1 MSTNSVLTKKQE
13 KTFRTE
19 YMNEDGQSCVL
30 IVKVRYDDECNN
42 GHNTFTIT
50 GELYDR
56 SYRIRGDSL
65 VDQLKNSSGKTLWLG
80 SCGCLHDEISKG
92 FPELAPFIKWHLVS
106 TDGPMHYIANSMYH
120 AKAIPKEQGQ
130 YYAYLKEP
138 VTGAEKLLEIV
149 DEATKAK
156 LDALHGNAMRYEPY
170 YNRSAKEPNLEY
182 ARSSAVWPDAQLE
195 DFTEEK
201 LKARLPALM
210 EDFRRDVESLG
221 FTY

>member
-1 MSTNSVLTKKQE
+1 MSTNSVLTKKQV
-13 KTFRTE
+13 KAFRTE
-19 YMNEDGQSCVL
+19 YTDEHGQPCVL
-30 IVKVRYDDECNN
+30 VVKVRYDDDCGN
-42 GHNTFTIT
+42 GHNTFSIT

-56 SYRIRGDSL
+56 SNRIRGHSQ

-80 SCGCLHDEISKG
+80 SCGCLHEEITER
-92 FPELAPFIKWHLVS
+92 FPELAPLIKWHLVS

-130 YYAYLKEP
+130 YYAYFKEP
-138 VTGAEKLLEIV
+138 VTGVEKLLEIV
-149 DEATKAK
+149 DEVTKAN
-156 LDALHGNAMRYEPY
+156 LDAFHGNAMRYEPY
-170 YNRSAKEPNLEY
+170 CNRTAKEPNLEA
-182 ARSSAVWPDAQLE
+182 ARDCAVWPDAQPE

>member
-1 MSTNSVLTKKQE
+1 MSTNSVLTKKQV

-19 YMNEDGQSCVL
+19 YTNEDGQPCVL
-30 IVKVRYDDECNN
+30 IAEVRYDDECNN
-42 GHNTFTIT
+42 GHNTFAIT

-56 SYRIRGDSL
+56 SDRIPYGAS
-65 VDQLKNSSGKTLWLG
+65 VKNSSGKTLWLG
-80 SCGCLHDEISKG
+80 SCGCLHEEIAKR
-92 FPELAPFIKWHLVS
+92 FPELAPFIKWHLVN
-106 TDGPMHYIANSMYH
+106 TDGPMHYIANSTYH

-130 YYAYLKEP
+130 YYAYFKEP
-138 VTGAEKLLEIV
+138 VTGVEKLLEIV

-156 LDALHGNAMRYEPY
+156 LDALHGDAMRYEPY
-170 YNRSAKEPNLEY
+170 YNRMAKESNLEA

-210 EDFRRDVESLG
+210 EDFKRDVESLG

>member
-19 YMNEDGQSCVL
+19 YKGKHGQSCVL
-30 IVKVRYDDECNN
+30 IVKVRYDDQCGN
-42 GHNTFTIT
+42 GHNTFAIT

-56 SYRIRGDSL
+56 SDRIPHEAS
-65 VDQLKNSSGKTLWLG
+65 VKNSSGKTLWLG
-80 SCGCLHDEISKG
+80 SSGCLHEEITKR
-92 FPELAPFIKWHLVS
+92 FPELAPFIKWHSVS
-106 TDGPMHYIANSMYH
+106 TDGPMHYVANSTYH

-138 VTGAEKLLEIV
+138 VTGVEKLLKIV

-156 LDALHGNAMRYEPY
+156 LDALHGDAMRYEPY

-182 ARSSAVWPDAQLE
+182 ARSCAVWPDAQLE

-210 EDFRRDVESLG
+210 EEFKRDVESLG

>member
-1 MSTNSVLTKKQE
+1 MSTNSVLTKKQD

-19 YMNEDGQSCVL
+19 YTDENGQPCVL
-30 IVKVRYDDECNN
+30 VAKVQYDDKCNN

-80 SCGCLHDEISKG
+80 SCGCLHDEITER
-92 FPELAPFIKWHLVS
+92 FPELAPNIKWHRVS

-120 AKAIPKEQGQ
+120 
-130 YYAYLKEP
+130 
-138 VTGAEKLLEIV
+138 
-149 DEATKAK
+149 
-156 LDALHGNAMRYEPY
+156 
-170 YNRSAKEPNLEY
+170 AKEPNLEY

>member
-1 MSTNSVLTKKQE
+1 MSTNSVLTKKQV

-19 YMNEDGQSCVL
+19 YTNEDGQPCVL
-30 IVKVRYDDECNN
+30 IAEVRYDDKCNN

-80 SCGCLHDEISKG
+80 SCGCLHEEIAKR

-106 TDGPMHYIANSMYH
+106 TDGPMYYVANSVYH
-120 AKAIPKEQGQ
+120 AKAIPKEQGKH
-130 YYAYLKEP
+130 YAYFKEP
-138 VTGAEKLLEIV
+138 VTGVEKMLKIV

-156 LDALHGNAMRYEPY
+156 LDALHGDAMRYKPY
-170 YNRSAKEPNLEY
+170 YNLTAKESNLEA
-182 ARSSAVWPDAQLE
+182 ARDCAIWPDAQLE

-210 EDFRRDVESLG
+210 EDFKRDVESLG